1 MRELFLNWGNLL
13 WSVVLIAGAAVL
25 GLAAYRV
32 LVSVARNLSR
42 RTETVFDDMLV
53 EHGRGP
59 ALLLIPLTA
68 ILIVM
73 PALPLPEETI
83 ATLRRVA
90 NLGLIASLGWLAVA
104 SVGIAVILASA
115 RYQIDVSDN
124 LEARRMLTRFHLLR
138 RTAAIVI
145 AFVTL
150 SIMLMTFPSIRHLGV
165 SMFASAGV
173 AGIVIGLAARPTIA
187 NLIAGLQIAFT
198 EPIRLDDVVIV
209 EGEWGRI
216 EEIRMTYVVVR
227 IWDMRRLVVPISHF
241 IESPFQ
247 NWTRVTADLLGTV
260 FLYVDY
266 TVPVEEV
273 RRELHRILASSGMWD
288 GSVWNLQVT
297 NATEHTL
304 ELRALMSAPDS
315 STAWDLRCHV
325 REKLIAFLRER
336 YPESLPRARAEIRGF
351 PPAPFPQAEER
362 KPSFG
367 S

>member
-1 MRELFLNWGNLL
+1 MKQLLLTWGNLL
-13 WSVVLIAGAAVL
+13 GAVALIAGAAVL
-25 GLAAYRV
+25 GLVAYRV
-32 LVSVARNLSR
+32 LVSVARSLAR
-42 RTETVFDDMLV
+42 RTESVFDDMLV

-59 ALLLIPLTA
+59 AMLLVPLA
-68 ILIVM
+68 AVLLVL
-73 PALPLPEETI
+73 PVLPLPEETI
-83 ATLRRVA
+83 ATLRGVV

-104 SVGIAVILASA
+104 SVNIAVSLASA
-115 RYQIDVSDN
+115 RYRIDVSDN
-124 LEARRMLTRFHLLR
+124 LEARRMRTRFHLLR
-138 RTAAIVI
+138 RTAATVI

-173 AGIVIGLAARPTIA
+173 AGIVVGLAARPTIS
-187 NLIAGLQIAFT
+187 NLVAGLQIAFT

-227 IWDMRRLVVPISHF
+227 IWDMRRLVLPISYF
-241 IESPFQ
+241 IETPFQ
-247 NWTRVTADLLGTV
+247 NWTRVTAELLGTV

-273 RRELHRILASSGMWD
+273 RRELQAVLASSGMWD
-288 GSVWNLQVT
+288 GKVWNLQVT

-325 REKLIAFLRER
+325 RERLVAFLRER
-336 YPESLPRARAEIRGF
+336 YPESLPRARAEIRGL
-351 PPAPFPQAEER
+351 PPGPAPQTEER
-362 KPSFG
+362 RPPVG